1 MNNHVLQMMS
11 LEDAKNKGAKAIECW
26 ESSFKDELEAAEMIN
41 QIHQKVEV
49 LVDMSFDSG
58 KWIIMKHASGA
69 VFPVIIPEGQRNY
82 EGWEGLSMSASHMI
96 TKELMITNPFWKKI
110 FEDLDR
116 AVIVENLET
125 SPYLFN

>member
-1 MNNHVLQMMS
+1 MNNHLLQSMS
-11 LEDAKNKGAKAIECW
+11 LTEAKREGSKAIQCW
-26 ESSFKDELEAAEMIN
+26 EGSLKNEIEASDIIN

-58 KWIIMKHASGA
+58 KWIIMKHVSGA
-69 VFPVIIPEGQRNY
+69 IFPVIIPEGQRNY

-96 TKELMITNPFWKKI
+96 TKELMTKNHFWKKI
-110 FEDLDR
+110 FEALDR

-125 SPYLFN
+125 SPYLVN